1 MQTSTMATSDPG
13 TVSPIEI
20 HGHCQDRF
28 AGLRD
33 LLAGSLAG
41 GTDVGASVAVTVGG
55 ELVVDIWG
63 GWIDEARTRPWERDT
78 ITNVWSTT
86 KTMTALCAL
95 MLVDAGEIDLDAP
108 VARYWPEF
116 AAAGKERFQVRHVLS
131 HTAGLPDWD
140 PPITTAVLYDWAD
153 ATARLAAQPA
163 RWAPG
168 TAAGYHSIT
177 QGFLVG
183 ELVRRITGGTLGE
196 FFAAEVAGPLGA
208 DFHIGLAAEHDHRVS
223 PVIAPPPA
231 KANDKPP
238 REGSAPLRPEEAN
251 TKAWRR
257 AGLPAAGGFGNARS
271 VAAAQSVLAC
281 GGAAGGVRLLSA
293 AGCERAREEQFHG
306 EDRVLRRTLR
316 YGMGYGL
323 MGGSC
328 FWGGWGGSMIM
339 IDFETRMTVSYVM
352 NQMLDQ
358 STTGDDRALSVV
370 MAAYEG
376 VS

>member
-1 MQTSTMATSDPG
+1 MADIQG
-13 TVSPIEI
+13 T
-20 HGHCQDRF
+20 CQDRF
-28 AGLRD
+28 AAVRD
-33 LLAGSLAG
+33 ALAASLDDQ
-41 GTDVGASVAVTVGG
+41 DVGASAAVYVDG
-55 ELVVDIWG
+55 EPVVDIWG
-63 GWIDEARTRPWERDT
+63 GFVDAARTTAWQRDT
-78 ITNVWSTT
+78 ITCAWSTT

-95 MLVDAGEIDLDAP
+95 ILADRGELDLAAP

-116 AAAGKERFQVRHVLS
+116 AAAGKERVQVRHVLS

-183 ELVRRITGGTLGE
+183 EVVRRITGVTVGE
-196 FFAAEVAGPLGA
+196 FFAAEVAGPLDA
-208 DFHIGLAAEHDHRVS
+208 DFHIGLPAEHDHRVA

-231 KANDKPP
+231 AEAKADDKPP
-238 REGSAPLRPEEAN
+238 REGSAPLRQEEGN
-251 TKAWRR
+251 TEAWRR

-271 VAAAQSVLAC
+271 VAAVQSVLAC
-281 GGAAGGVRLLSA
+281 GGSARGVRLLSA

-358 STTGDDRALSVV
+358 GTTGDDRALSIV

>member
-1 MQTSTMATSDPG
+1 MADIQG
-13 TVSPIEI
+13 T
-20 HGHCQDRF
+20 CQDRF
-28 AGLRD
+28 AAVRD
-33 LLAGSLAG
+33 ALAASLDDQ
-41 GTDVGASVAVTVGG
+41 DVGASAAVYVDG
-55 ELVVDIWG
+55 EPVVDIWG
-63 GWIDEARTRPWERDT
+63 GHVDVARTMPWQRDT
-78 ITNVWSTT
+78 ITCVWSTT
-86 KTMTALCAL
+86 KTMTALSAL
-95 MLVDAGEIDLDAP
+95 ILAHRGELDLAAP

-116 AAAGKERFQVRHVLS
+116 AAAGKDRVQVRHVLS

-153 ATARLAAQPA
+153 ATARLAAQPT

-183 ELVRRITGGTLGE
+183 EVIRRITGVTVGE
-196 FFAAEVAGPLGA
+196 FFAAEVAGPLDA
-208 DFHIGLAAEHDHRVS
+208 DFHIGLAAEHDHRVA
-223 PVIAPPPA
+223 PVIAPPLPA
-231 KANDKPP
+231 KPSDTPP
-238 REGSAPLRPEEAN
+238 RGGSAPLRAEEAN
-251 TKAWRR
+251 TEAWRR

-271 VAAAQSVLAC
+271 VAAVQSVLAC
-281 GGAAGGVRLLSA
+281 GGAARGVRLLSA
-293 AGCERAREEQFHG
+293 AGCERAREEQFRG
-306 EDRVLRRTLR
+306 EDRVLRHNLR

-358 STTGDDRALSVV
+358 GTMGDDRALSIV

>member
-1 MQTSTMATSDPG
+1 MADIQG
-13 TVSPIEI
+13 T
-20 HGHCQDRF
+20 CQDRF
-28 AGLRD
+28 AAVRD
-33 LLAGSLAG
+33 ALAASLDDQ
-41 GTDVGASVAVTVGG
+41 DVGASAAVYVDG
-55 ELVVDIWG
+55 EPVVDIWG
-63 GWIDEARTRPWERDT
+63 GYVDAARTMGWQRDT
-78 ITNVWSTT
+78 ITCAWSTT

-95 MLVDAGEIDLDAP
+95 ILADRGELDLAAP

-116 AAAGKERFQVRHVLS
+116 AAAGKERVQVRHVLS

-168 TAAGYHSIT
+168 TVAGYHSIT
-177 QGFLVG
+177 QGFLAG
-183 ELVRRITGGTLGE
+183 EVVRRITGSTLGE
-196 FFAAEVAGPLGA
+196 FFAAEVAGPLDA
-208 DFHIGLAAEHDHRVS
+208 DFHIGLAAEHDHRVA
-223 PVIAPPPA
+223 PVIAPPPPA
-231 KANDKPP
+231 KAKADDKPP
-238 REGSAPLRPEEAN
+238 REGSTPLRPEEAN
-251 TKAWRR
+251 TEAWRR
-257 AGLPAAGGFGNARS
+257 AGLPAAGGFGNAHS
-271 VAAAQSVLAC
+271 VAAVQSVLAC
-281 GGAAGGVRLLSA
+281 GGAARGVRLLSA

-306 EDRVLRRTLR
+306 EDRVLRRTMR

-358 STTGDDRALSVV
+358 GTMGDDRALSIV